1 MSSSDV
7 KATVA
12 LTSTGQLQGLIGT
25 GAGTATNLGPIRIQ
39 SVQAQASAADGSIK
53 IYDGTSASG
62 TKLLIEFKFGSAANE
77 SFDHYLPNDGVKFD
91 TGAYVVLANCD
102 FFVAYYN

>member
-12 LTSTGQLQGLIGT
+12 LTATGQLQGFIGS

-77 SFDHYLPNDGVKFD
+77 SFDHYLPNDGVRFQ

>member
-7 KATVA
+7 KATKA
-12 LTSTGQLQGLIGT
+12 LTATGQLQGFIGS

-53 IYDGTSASG
+53 IYDGTRASG
-62 TKLLIEFKFGSAANE
+62 TKLLIEFKLGSAANE
-77 SFDHYLPNDGVKFD
+77 SFDHYLPNDGVKLD
-91 TGAYVVLANCD
+91 TAAYVVLANCD

>member
-7 KATVA
+7 KATKA
-12 LTSTGQLQGLIGT
+12 LTATGQAQGYIGT

-77 SFDHYLPNDGVKFD
+77 SFDHYLPNDGVRFQ

>member
-7 KATVA
+7 KASKA
-12 LTSTGQLQGLIGT
+12 LSATGQLQGFIGS

-39 SVQAQASAADGSIK
+39 SVQAQSSAADASIK

-62 TKLLIEFKFGSAANE
+62 TKLQI
-77 SFDHYLPNDGVKFD
+77 
-91 TGAYVVLANCD
+91 
-102 FFVAYYN
+102 

>member
-7 KATVA
+7 KASKA
-12 LTSTGQLQGLIGT
+12 LSATGQLQGFIGS

-39 SVQAQASAADGSIK
+39 SVQAQSSAADASIK

-62 TKLLIEFKFGSAANE
+62 TKLQIEFKFGSAANE
-77 SFDHYLPNDGVKFD
+77 SFGHYLPNDGVKFD
-91 TGAYVVLANCD
+91 SGAYVVLNNCD

>member
-7 KATVA
+7 KASKA
-12 LTSTGQLQGLIGT
+12 LTATGQLQGFIGS

-39 SVQAQASAADGSIK
+39 SIQAQSSDADGEIK
-53 IYDGTSASG
+53 IYDGTGASG
-62 TKLLIEFKFGSAANE
+62 TKLLIHFKFGSAANE
-77 SFDHYLPNDGVKFD
+77 SFDHYIPNDGVKFG